1 MSFFASGKI
10 SNHPSVVRGRFSR
23 NHFRCLISSSLTKA
37 RNSSSIR
44 SSSFSS
50 SSEYCFIS
58 HSNRNH
64 PGIFDTLL
72 QMVTS
77 SLCFFIFYSIVKELF
92 NAWQSKDDS
101 IKSEK
106 VLRFPLCFLI
116 RKLLPEFLEIQ
127 SSKVLNRP
135 LRELHYST

>member
-23 NHFRCLISSSLTKA
+23 NHFRCLISSSLAKA

-50 SSEYCFIS
+50 SSEYCFVS

-64 PGIFDTLL
+64 PGIFATLR
-72 QMVTS
+72 QMLTN
-77 SLCFFIFYSIVKELF
+77 SLRFFLIYFVVKELF
-92 NAWQSKDDS
+92 YTWQSKDDS
-101 IKSEK
+101 IESEK
-106 VLRFPLCFLI
+106 VLRFPLCF
-116 RKLLPEFLEIQ
+116 
-127 SSKVLNRP
+127 
-135 LRELHYST
+135 